1 MTIINDTACSF
12 DLPLI
17 DTHTH
22 FDVDSFDHDREMQSQ
37 LAWDNGVHH
46 LVLIGFLAKY
56 FAQMVACQQ
65 QMQGYG
71 QQGKA
76 TPLAHLAFG
85 LHPFYITEH
94 KDSDLQRLEQFI
106 QQYSPIAIGEI
117 GLDTFTAPMKTAE
130 NYARQQDF
138 FAQQLELAKHYQLPA
153 LLHIRRAHG
162 DVIKMLKAQKF
173 TQGGIAHS
181 FSGGIQEAKALV
193 NLGFKI
199 GITGQVTNPNAKK
212 LRHTL
217 TELVKIVGLDAIVIE
232 TDCPDFTPLPCHGT
246 HGRRN
251 VPANLPYVLTALSD
265 LLKKDQSLLAE
276 QLWQNSCAALQVS
289 WEYPIP
295 NKLNIKPDQD

>member
-1 MTIINDTACSF
+1 MMNDTACSF

-22 FDVDSFDHDREMQSQ
+22 FDVDSFDYDREMQSQ

-71 QQGKA
+71 QQDKA

-138 FAQQLELAKHYQLPA
+138 FGQQLELAKQYQLPA

-162 DVIKMLKAQKF
+162 DVIKMLKVQKF

-217 TELVKIVGLDAIVIE
+217 TELVKTVGLDAIVIE

-265 LLKKDQSLLAE
+265 LLKIDQSGLAQ
-276 QLWQNSCAALQVS
+276 QLWQNSCVALQVS
-289 WEYPIP
+289 WDYPIP
-295 NKLNIKPDQD
+295 NKLNINPDQD

>member
-1 MTIINDTACSF
+1 
-12 DLPLI
+12 
-17 DTHTH
+17 
-22 FDVDSFDHDREMQSQ
+22 
-37 LAWDNGVHH
+37 
-46 LVLIGFLAKY
+46 
-56 FAQMVACQQ
+56 
-65 QMQGYG
+65 MQGYG

-76 TPLAHLAFG
+76 TPSAHLAFG

-94 KDSDLQRLEQFI
+94 KDSDLQQLEQFI

-162 DVIKMLKAQKF
+162 DVIKMLKSQKF

-295 NKLNIKPDQD
+295 NKLNINPDQD

>member
-1 MTIINDTACSF
+1 MINDPACSF

-37 LAWDNGVHH
+37 LAWDNGVRH

-94 KDSDLQRLEQFI
+94 KDSDLQRLEQYI

-117 GLDTFTAPMKTAE
+117 GLDAFTAPMKTAE
-130 NYARQQDF
+130 NYARQQEF
-138 FAQQLELAKHYQLPA
+138 FGQQLELAKQYQLPA

-217 TELVKIVGLDAIVIE
+217 TELVKTVGLDTIVIE

-265 LLKKDQSLLAE
+265 LLKKDQSRLAE
-276 QLWQNSCAALQVS
+276 QLWQNSCAALQVT
-289 WEYPIP
+289 WDYPIP
-295 NKLNIKPDQD
+295 NKLNINPDQD

>member
-1 MTIINDTACSF
+1 MINDPTCSF

-22 FDVDSFDHDREMQSQ
+22 FDVDSFDHDREIQSQ
-37 LAWDNGVHH
+37 LAWHNGVRH

-56 FAQMVACQQ
+56 FAQMVACQR

-76 TPLAHLAFG
+76 TPSAHLAFG

-94 KDSDLQRLEQFI
+94 KDSDLQQLEQFI

-295 NKLNIKPDQD
+295 NKLNINPDQD

>member
-1 MTIINDTACSF
+1 MINDTACSF

-56 FAQMVACQQ
+56 FTKMVACQQ
-65 QMQGYG
+65 QMQSYG

-94 KDSDLQRLEQFI
+94 KDSDLQQLEQFI
-106 QQYSPIAIGEI
+106 QQYSPTAIGEI
-117 GLDTFTAPMKTAE
+117 GLDTFTPPMKTAE
-130 NYARQQDF
+130 NYTRQQDF
-138 FAQQLELAKHYQLPA
+138 FGQQLELAKQYQLPA

-162 DVIKMLKAQKF
+162 DVIKMLKVQKF

-199 GITGQVTNPNAKK
+199 GVTGQVTNPNAKK

-251 VPANLPYVLTALSD
+251 VPANLPYVLAALSD
-265 LLKKDQSLLAE
+265 LLKKDQSRLAE

-295 NKLNIKPDQD
+295 NKLNIKPDQV

>member
-1 MTIINDTACSF
+1 MINETACSF

-22 FDVDSFDHDREMQSQ
+22 FDVDSFDHDREIQSQ
-37 LAWDNGVHH
+37 LAWHNGVRH

-56 FAQMVACQQ
+56 FAQMVACQR

-76 TPLAHLAFG
+76 TPSAHLAFG

-94 KDSDLQRLEQFI
+94 KDSDLQQLEQFI

-295 NKLNIKPDQD
+295 NKLNINPDQD

>member
-1 MTIINDTACSF
+1 MINETACSF

-22 FDVDSFDHDREMQSQ
+22 FDVDSFDHDREIQSQ
-37 LAWDNGVHH
+37 LAWHNGVHH

-56 FAQMVACQQ
+56 FAQMVACQR

-76 TPLAHLAFG
+76 TPSAHLAFG

-94 KDSDLQRLEQFI
+94 KDSDLQQLEQFI

-117 GLDTFTAPMKTAE
+117 GLDTFTAEMKTAE
-130 NYARQQDF
+130 NYTRQQDF
-138 FAQQLELAKHYQLPA
+138 FGQQLELAKHYQLPA

-199 GITGQVTNPNAKK
+199 GVTGQVTNPNAKK

-232 TDCPDFTPLPCHGT
+232 TDCPDFMPLPCHET

-265 LLKKDQSLLAE
+265 LLKKDQSRLAE

-289 WEYPIP
+289 WDYPIP
-295 NKLNIKPDQD
+295 NKLNINPDQD

>member
-1 MTIINDTACSF
+1 MINETACSF

-22 FDVDSFDHDREMQSQ
+22 FDVDSFDHDREIQSQ
-37 LAWDNGVHH
+37 LAWHNGVRH

-56 FAQMVACQQ
+56 FAQMVACQR

-76 TPLAHLAFG
+76 TPSAHLAFG

-94 KDSDLQRLEQFI
+94 KDSDLQQLEQYI

-295 NKLNIKPDQD
+295 NKLNINPDQD

>member
-1 MTIINDTACSF
+1 MINDTACSF

-37 LAWDNGVHH
+37 LAWHNGVHH

-56 FAQMVACQQ
+56 FAQMVACQR

-71 QQGKA
+71 QQGKV
-76 TPLAHLAFG
+76 TPSAHLAFG

-94 KDSDLQRLEQFI
+94 KDSDLQQLEQFI

-117 GLDTFTAPMKTAE
+117 GLDTFTVPMKTAE

-138 FAQQLELAKHYQLPA
+138 FGRQLELAKHYQLPA

-199 GITGQVTNPNAKK
+199 GITGQVTNLNAKK
-212 LRHTL
+212 LRYTL
-217 TELVKIVGLDAIVIE
+217 TALVKTVGLDAIVIE
-232 TDCPDFTPLPCHGT
+232 TDCPDFTPLPCHET

-251 VPANLPYVLTALSD
+251 VPANLPYVLAALSD
-265 LLKKDQSLLAE
+265 LLKKDQSRLAK
-276 QLWQNSCAALQVS
+276 QLWQNSCAALQVT
-289 WEYPIP
+289 WDYPIP
-295 NKLNIKPDQD
+295 NKLNINPDQD

>member
-76 TPLAHLAFG
+76 TPSAHLAFG

-94 KDSDLQRLEQFI
+94 KDSDLQQLEQFI

-295 NKLNIKPDQD
+295 NKLNINPDQD

>member
-1 MTIINDTACSF
+1 MINDTACSF

-22 FDVDSFDHDREMQSQ
+22 FDVDSFDHDREIQSQ

-56 FAQMVACQQ
+56 FAQMVVCQQ

-94 KDSDLQRLEQFI
+94 KDSDLQQLEQFI

-138 FAQQLELAKHYQLPA
+138 FGQQLELAKQYQLPA

-217 TELVKIVGLDAIVIE
+217 TELVKTVGLDAIVIE
-232 TDCPDFTPLPCHGT
+232 TDCPDLTPLPCHET

-265 LLKKDQSLLAE
+265 LLNKHKSQLAQ
-276 QLWQNSCAALQVS
+276 QLWQNSCAALQVT

-295 NKLNIKPDQD
+295 NKLNITLDQDQD

>member
-22 FDVDSFDHDREMQSQ
+22 FDVDSFDHDREIQSQ
-37 LAWDNGVHH
+37 LAWHNGVRH

-56 FAQMVACQQ
+56 FAQMVACQR

-76 TPLAHLAFG
+76 TPSAHLAFG

-94 KDSDLQRLEQFI
+94 KDSDLQQLEQFI

-251 VPANLPYVLTALSD
+251 VPANLPYVLAALSD
-265 LLKKDQSLLAE
+265 LLKKDQSWLAK
-276 QLWQNSCAALQVS
+276 QLWQNSCAALQVT

-295 NKLNIKPDQD
+295 NKLNINPDQD

>member
-1 MTIINDTACSF
+1 MINETACSF

-22 FDVDSFDHDREMQSQ
+22 FDVDSFDHDREIQSQ
-37 LAWDNGVHH
+37 LAWHNGVRH

-56 FAQMVACQQ
+56 FAQMVACQR

-76 TPLAHLAFG
+76 TPSAHLAFG

-94 KDSDLQRLEQFI
+94 KDSDLQQLEQFI

-117 GLDTFTAPMKTAE
+117 GLDTFTAEMKTAE
-130 NYARQQDF
+130 NYTRQQDF
-138 FAQQLELAKHYQLPA
+138 FGQQLELAKHYQLPA

-232 TDCPDFTPLPCHGT
+232 TDCPDFMPLPCHET

-295 NKLNIKPDQD
+295 NKLNINPDQD

>member
-1 MTIINDTACSF
+1 MINDTACSF

-56 FAQMVACQQ
+56 FAQMVACQR

-76 TPLAHLAFG
+76 TPSAHLAFG

-94 KDSDLQRLEQFI
+94 KDSDLQQLEQFI

-138 FAQQLELAKHYQLPA
+138 FAQQLELAKQYQLPA

-265 LLKKDQSLLAE
+265 LLKKDQSRLAE

-295 NKLNIKPDQD
+295 NKLNINPDQD

>member
-22 FDVDSFDHDREMQSQ
+22 FDVDSFDHDREIQSQ
-37 LAWDNGVHH
+37 LAWDNGVRH

-56 FAQMVACQQ
+56 FAQMVACQR

-76 TPLAHLAFG
+76 TPSAHLAFG

-94 KDSDLQRLEQFI
+94 KDSDLQQLEQFI

-265 LLKKDQSLLAE
+265 LLKKDQSRLAE

-295 NKLNIKPDQD
+295 NKLNINPDQD

>member
-22 FDVDSFDHDREMQSQ
+22 FDVDSFDHDREIQSQ
-37 LAWDNGVHH
+37 LAWHNGVRH

-56 FAQMVACQQ
+56 FAQMVACQR

-76 TPLAHLAFG
+76 TPSAHLAFG

-94 KDSDLQRLEQFI
+94 KDSDLQQLEQFI

-251 VPANLPYVLTALSD
+251 VPANLPYVLAALSD
-265 LLKKDQSLLAE
+265 LLKKDQSRLAE

>member
-1 MTIINDTACSF
+1 MTILNDTACSF

-22 FDVDSFDHDREMQSQ
+22 FDVGSFDHDREIQSQ

-265 LLKKDQSLLAE
+265 LLKKDQSRLAE
-276 QLWQNSCAALQVS
+276 QLWQNSCAALQVT
-289 WEYPIP
+289 WDYPIP
-295 NKLNIKPDQD
+295 NKLNINPDQD

>member
-1 MTIINDTACSF
+1 MINDTACSF

-22 FDVDSFDHDREMQSQ
+22 FDVDSFDHDREIQSQ
-37 LAWDNGVHH
+37 LAWDNGVRH

-65 QMQGYG
+65 QMQGYE

-117 GLDTFTAPMKTAE
+117 GLDTFTAPMKIAE
-130 NYARQQDF
+130 NYARQQEF
-138 FAQQLELAKHYQLPA
+138 FGQQLELAKQYQLPA

-217 TELVKIVGLDAIVIE
+217 TELVKTVGFDAIVIE

-251 VPANLPYVLTALSD
+251 VPANLPYVLAALSD
-265 LLKKDQSLLAE
+265 LLKKDQSRLAE